1 MDAEK
6 FFSPKQAE
14 KRFKLGSVLGQMG
27 EERLKAL
34 LLALDEM
41 QDPVFIVDQEAKL
54 CYFNKGYYLEYQP
67 LIEEQLGVSIQN
79 RVEKLV
85 GIDLNAMDKEGTA
98 PVLQVME
105 TGEPQYQTS
114 FYGNERYFSDIY
126 PIRIENTVIGALV
139 ICRDMTTIAEM
150 SQQIKCYQA
159 LAEGL
164 RYEANRKD
172 DLPSPFLSV
181 IGSSPQFVKLLH
193 TAAQVA
199 PTNASVCIT
208 GESGTGKEVLAN
220 AIHFSSKFAGGPFVK
235 VNCAAI
241 PESLMESELF
251 GYEKGAFTGARAT
264 GNPGKFELANHG
276 TLFLDEIG
284 EMPLSMQVKL
294 LRALQEHE
302 ITRVGGN
309 KPIQLK
315 FRLITATNRNLKEM
329 IREGTFREDLYYRIN
344 VVTLRLPPLRE
355 RRSDIPLLLDHFLQ
369 EMKDVYGGEPTLTG
383 ETMALMTRYDWPGN
397 IREMKNCVERM
408 VVMSDSDQ
416 LTPDLLPQSW
426 NEFNRAAPLAADTS
440 YRLQPI
446 LQQVEYETI
455 CKALE
460 ASAGHK
466 GKAIDLLGISKRSF
480 YMKLEKYHIK

>member
-172 DLPSPFLSV
+172 DLPGPFLSV
-181 IGSSPQFVKLLH
+181 IGSSPQFV
-193 TAAQVA
+193 
-199 PTNASVCIT
+199 
-208 GESGTGKEVLAN
+208 
-220 AIHFSSKFAGGPFVK
+220 
-235 VNCAAI
+235 
-241 PESLMESELF
+241 
-251 GYEKGAFTGARAT
+251 
-264 GNPGKFELANHG
+264 
-276 TLFLDEIG
+276 
-284 EMPLSMQVKL
+284 
-294 LRALQEHE
+294 
-302 ITRVGGN
+302 
-309 KPIQLK
+309 
-315 FRLITATNRNLKEM
+315 
-329 IREGTFREDLYYRIN
+329 
-344 VVTLRLPPLRE
+344 
-355 RRSDIPLLLDHFLQ
+355 
-369 EMKDVYGGEPTLTG
+369 
-383 ETMALMTRYDWPGN
+383 
-397 IREMKNCVERM
+397 
-408 VVMSDSDQ
+408 
-416 LTPDLLPQSW
+416 
-426 NEFNRAAPLAADTS
+426 
-440 YRLQPI
+440 
-446 LQQVEYETI
+446 
-455 CKALE
+455 
-460 ASAGHK
+460 
-466 GKAIDLLGISKRSF
+466 
-480 YMKLEKYHIK
+480 

>member
-1 MDAEK
+1 MDMEK
-6 FFSPKQAE
+6 FFSPKYME
-14 KRFKLGSVLGQMG
+14 KRFGASGLLGRPDDGS
-27 EERLKAL
+27 LKAL

-41 QDPVFIVDQEAKL
+41 QDPVFIVDHEARL
-54 CYFNKGYYLEYQP
+54 CYFNKSYYWEYHSAT
-67 LIEEQLGVSIQN
+67 EEMTGVNFQN
-79 RVEKLV
+79 QVEKLV
-85 GIDLNAMDKEGTA
+85 GIDLNAMDAEGTA
-98 PVLQVME
+98 PVLQVIR
-105 TGEPQYQTS
+105 TGDALLRTS
-114 FYGNERYFSDIY
+114 FYGNERFFSDIY
-126 PIRIENTVIGALV
+126 PIRMGNTVTAALI
-139 ICRDMTTIAEM
+139 ICRDMSTIAEM

-164 RYEANRKD
+164 RYEVSRKD
-172 DLPSPFLSV
+172 DLPGPFHSV
-181 IGSSPQFVKLLH
+181 IGSSPKFVKLLH

-220 AIHFSSKFAGGPFVK
+220 AIHFSSKFAGGPFIK

-251 GYEKGAFTGARAT
+251 GYDKGAFTGARAS

-302 ITRVGGN
+302 ITRVGGS
-309 KPIQLK
+309 KPIKLT
-315 FRLITATNRNLKEM
+315 FRLITATNRDLKEM

-355 RRSDIPLLLDHFLQ
+355 RRSDIPLLLDNFLQ
-369 EMKDVYGGEPTLTG
+369 EMKDVYGGEPALTG
-383 ETMALMTRYDWPGN
+383 ETMALMARYDWPGN

-426 NEFNRAAPLAADTS
+426 NENGSPAPIQADTS

-460 ASAGHK
+460 ASGGHK